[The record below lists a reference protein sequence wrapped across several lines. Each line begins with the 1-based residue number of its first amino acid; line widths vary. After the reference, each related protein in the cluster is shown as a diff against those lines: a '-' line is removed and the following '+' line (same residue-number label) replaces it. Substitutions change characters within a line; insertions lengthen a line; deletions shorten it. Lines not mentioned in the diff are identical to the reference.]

1 MEEDLVNDSTDYSE
15 DDQEFITMIERKNLQ
30 RKRRKVNQ
38 TTEAV
43 DLAVELS
50 SSKSDAL
57 ESDHGCEVQG

>member
-30 RKRRKVNQ
+30 RKRRKVTQ

-43 DLAVELS
+43 DPSVELS
-50 SSKSDAL
+50 SSEPDAL
-57 ESDHGCEVQG
+57 ESDHGCKV